1 MIQAGEQVLWGCK
14 TMCERG
20 YVLGTSGNISA
31 RIPGENAVVITPTS
45 LPYDELTVDDLV
57 IADLDGAV
65 RPGTRKPSIELSLHL
80 AVYRQRP
87 DVMAVVH
94 THSAYATSAGA
105 LQGIER
111 VPLLDIEAAI
121 YLGGDIMVAPFAP
134 PGSAELAERAAA
146 ALGTN
151 AGVILESHGAV
162 GVGKSMRAAM
172 TAADIV
178 ERASM
183 IFMTVAAA
191 GAPKPLPGD
200 YLKTCCEESAKARGV
215 INIT

>member
-1 MIQAGEQVLWGCK
+1 MIHTKEQVLWGCK
-14 TMCERG
+14 TLCERG

-31 RIPGENAVVITPTS
+31 RIAGENAVVITPTS
-45 LPYDELTVDDLV
+45 LPYDELTADDLV
-57 IADLDGAV
+57 VVDTAGMV
-65 RPGTRKPSIELSLHL
+65 RSGNRGPSIELSLHL

-87 DVMAVVH
+87 DVTAVVH
-94 THSAYATSAGA
+94 THSAYATAAGA
-105 LQGIER
+105 LQGLER

-121 YLGGDIMVAPFAP
+121 YLGGHIVVAPFAP
-134 PGSAELAERAAA
+134 PGSPELAENAVT

-162 GVGKSMRAAM
+162 GVGKTMRAAM

-183 IFMTVAAA
+183 LFLTVAAA
-191 GAPKPLPGD
+191 GTPKPLPGE
-200 YLKTCCEESAKARGV
+200 YLKTCRENSAKARGV
-215 INIT
+215 VNNT